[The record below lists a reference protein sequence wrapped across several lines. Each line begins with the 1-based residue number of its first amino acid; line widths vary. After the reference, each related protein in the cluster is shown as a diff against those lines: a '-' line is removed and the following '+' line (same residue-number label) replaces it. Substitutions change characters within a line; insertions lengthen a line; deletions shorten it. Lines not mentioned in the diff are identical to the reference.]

1 MLKILLK
8 EVIRVKVDLNTKINA
23 LNDYRLR
30 ERILQ
35 QEKDHCFGQILQQ
48 QIENRDV
55 KFSKHATQ
63 RAAERGIA
71 IEDKLLRDIGEAV
84 EKAKEKGVKDI
95 VVIGKQGAF
104 VVNVENK
111 TVVTSMNTME
121 MKNNIFTNIDG
132 AVII

>member
-1 MLKILLK
+1 MKFDPNIKIS
-8 EVIRVKVDLNTKINA
+8 A
-23 LNDYRLR
+23 LNDYGMRD
-30 ERILQ
+30 RILQ
-35 QEKDHCFGQILQQ
+35 QEKDNRFGQILQQ
-48 QIENRDV
+48 KIENREV

-63 RAAERGIA
+63 RAAERGIT

-95 VVIGKQGAF
+95 VVIGRQGAF

-132 AVII
+132 AVMI

>member
-1 MLKILLK
+1 MLKILSK

-35 QEKDHCFGQILQQ
+35 QEKDHRFGQILQQ

>member
-1 MLKILLK
+1 M
-8 EVIRVKVDLNTKINA
+8 KVDLNTKINA

-35 QEKDHCFGQILQQ
+35 QEKDHRFGQILQQ